1 MPSTTRRPEAS
12 TLQGETCQKVSLHM
26 KRLMRAP
33 RDIKQEWFHMFR
45 LALAG
50 CLALIAIGCGSATDA
65 SVPSPAALFEI
76 EVSGEV
82 FTVAVATAS
91 QAADLRA
98 RLQSGT
104 RGVVTGSLAAGNGGF
119 NAPWPWHLTL
129 QSVATADMSIE
140 LCDGRPSMVS
150 ADLAYWIGTVRQFCP
165 WGAKVVREK

>member
-1 MPSTTRRPEAS
+1 
-12 TLQGETCQKVSLHM
+12 
-26 KRLMRAP
+26 
-33 RDIKQEWFHMFR
+33 MFR

-50 CLALIAIGCGSATDA
+50 CLALTAIGCGSATEASLPSDA
-65 SVPSPAALFEI
+65 VQFEI

-104 RGVVTGSLAAGNGGF
+104 RGVVMGSLAAGNGGF
-119 NAPWPWHLTL
+119 NAPWPWHMTL
-129 QSVATADMSIE
+129 QSVSTADVAIE

-150 ADLAYWIGTVRQFCP
+150 ANLNYWIGTVKQFCP
-165 WGAKVVREK
+165 WGAKVVREKT